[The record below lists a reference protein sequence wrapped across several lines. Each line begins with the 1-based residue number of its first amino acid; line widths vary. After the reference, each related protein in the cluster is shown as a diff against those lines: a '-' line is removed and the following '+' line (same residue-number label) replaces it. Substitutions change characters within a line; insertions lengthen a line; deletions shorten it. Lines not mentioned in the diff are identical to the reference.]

1 MQQTQ
6 LSPVGLRLEGV
17 DLGAGSVA
25 PEELQRLLAEHG
37 VLVVPGQTLDDE
49 QFTEFL
55 RSLGELT
62 FTKGEIPVDGHPDLN
77 VISNV
82 GRTEPPRSS
91 WHVDTS
97 YVARIP
103 AYTALR
109 TVEVPEVGGET
120 LFTNQYRAYETLPD
134 DLKRELDG
142 RTITHAVTG
151 VEPGPDEE
159 TSAEHDVFR
168 THPIS
173 GRTAVYI
180 SMPARCVAVSG
191 MDEEQAKRAVQAAFD
206 HSTREDNVLRH
217 SWAPGDVVIWD
228 NRCVLHKA
236 DHSGVVGDRVMHRGM
251 VLEPAA

>member
-1 MQQTQ
+1 MQQTV
-6 LSPVGLRLEGV
+6 LSPIGLRLEGV
-17 DLGAGSVA
+17 DLAAGGIA

-37 VLVVPGQTLDDE
+37 VVVLPRQTLDDA
-49 QFTEFL
+49 QFADFL
-55 RSLGELT
+55 RTLGDLT
-62 FTKGEIPVDGHPDLN
+62 FTKGETPVEGHPDLN

-82 GRTEPPRSS
+82 GRAEPPRSS

-120 LFTNQYRAYETLPD
+120 LFTDQYRAYETLPD
-134 DLKRELDG
+134 ALRDELAG

-151 VEPGPDEE
+151 VELGPDDES
-159 TSAEHDVFR
+159 SADHDVFR

-180 SMPARCVAVSG
+180 STPSRCVAVSG
-191 MDEEQAKRAVQAAFD
+191 MDDAQAARTVQEVFD
-206 HSTREDNVLRH
+206 HSTRPDNVLRH
-217 SWAPGDVVIWD
+217 AWAPGDVVVWD